1 MSVKL
6 SSWVWD
12 GCAAQGVKGIKLLV
26 MARLADFSS
35 DEGVCWPS
43 VATIARQLGAGRSTV
58 ITAISV
64 AEHRATLTECGA
76 CGMAVVT
83 QNTPE

>member
-1 MSVKL
+1 VSVKL

-35 DEGVCWPS
+35 DEGC
-43 VATIARQLGAGRSTV
+43 AGRLLPPLPASSGPGEV
-58 ITAISV
+58 
-64 AEHRATLTECGA
+64 L
-76 CGMAVVT
+76 
-83 QNTPE
+83 

>member
-26 MARLADFSS
+26 MAGLADFSS
-35 DEGVCWPS
+35 DEG
-43 VATIARQLGAGRSTV
+43 GAGRLLPPLPAS
-58 ITAISV
+58 
-64 AEHRATLTECGA
+64 LGPGA
-76 CGMAVVT
+76 AL
-83 QNTPE
+83 